1 MTRVQIPQVRNLAA
15 RLFLG
20 SAEHRISHYVIAIL
34 AVAVAIIAAEFV
46 TRLLHTEPIASL
58 MLCAVIFAAWFA
70 GFVPALLAITLAL
83 LAFHYYLVPPVNS
96 FTWKHDLFV
105 LHVSEVP
112 RLILFSITSLLVACV
127 ISAQKIATDDLGR
140 SGDDLKA
147 AMEDQKRTEAALL
160 HSEMY
165 LTEAQRLS
173 GTGSFGWS
181 ISTGEVFWSDETFR
195 IFGCDRATKPTTEF
209 IVQRTH
215 PEDRAAVQKI
225 IDRAS
230 RDGTD
235 FDHEYRLLMSDGSV
249 KYVRAVVRA
258 ARGASSSVELLGA
271 VTDVTVAKETERKLR
286 RSESYLDEAQRLSH
300 TSSWAW
306 DVQRR
311 AFAYRSTG
319 VYYIFGFDPEK
330 GPVPLQA
337 FRDCIHPE
345 DRARNIEAASRAI
358 REKANFEVD
367 FRIVLPNGSI
377 KHVHFVGHTVVN
389 SDGVVTELIGT
400 HMEVTEQFEAKEKL
414 QRAID
419 EIRKSE
425 DHLRLVIDTIRR
437 WSGAPDRW
445 GFPISSISRP
455 STIPGSHLTKPLLP
469 GLARSIRTTR
479 RACCKNGAQYGPP
492 VCEANLKPGSG
503 ASMVNIAGFCSR
515 PNRCAMSWAT
525 LSNGMGRPPTSR
537 TAGKQSRNCGE
548 AKPS

>member
-1 MTRVQIPQVRNLAA
+1 
-15 RLFLG
+15 
-20 SAEHRISHYVIAIL
+20 
-34 AVAVAIIAAEFV
+34 
-46 TRLLHTEPIASL
+46 

-425 DHLRLVIDTIRR
+425 DHLRLVIDTIPTLVWRAGLEGILDFLNQPALDYTGISFDQAATAWPR
-437 WSGAPDRW
+437 AFHPDDKK
-445 GFPISSISRP
+445 GM
-455 STIPGSHLTKPLLP
+455 LQ
-469 GLARSIRTTR
+469 
-479 RACCKNGAQYGPP
+479 NGAQYGPP

-503 ASMVNIAGFCSR
+503 ASMVNIAGF
-515 PNRCAMSWAT
+515 
-525 LSNGMGRPPTSR
+525 
-537 TAGKQSRNCGE
+537 
-548 AKPS
+548 